1 MNEPLLMSPTFPTP
15 VGISGGAAVL
25 GRRLLM
31 RKTVDYHASTLHYLE
46 VSIRLDDLIY
56 NMLLYYRIGYGKE
69 INEIFHL
76 FNQTPPTIMK
86 LRHLM
91 A

>member
-46 VSIRLDDLIY
+46 VSS
-56 NMLLYYRIGYGKE
+56 
-69 INEIFHL
+69 
-76 FNQTPPTIMK
+76 
-86 LRHLM
+86 
-91 A
+91 